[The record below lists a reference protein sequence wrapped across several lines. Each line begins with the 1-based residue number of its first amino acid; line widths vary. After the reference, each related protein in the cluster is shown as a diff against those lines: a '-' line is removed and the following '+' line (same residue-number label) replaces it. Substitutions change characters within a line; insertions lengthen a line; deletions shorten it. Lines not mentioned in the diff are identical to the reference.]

1 MRGVF
6 LDFATVSNDDID
18 LAPLKSAL
26 SALDVRDV
34 TPQEEIADVL
44 GDAEVL
50 LTNKCRITGEIM
62 AAAPNLRFIALAAT
76 GFNNVDI
83 DAAREHG
90 IGVAN
95 IRAYCTPSVVQHVF
109 SLLLTLNQNLDG
121 YRELLRSGAWS
132 KAPQFTLL
140 DYPIHELAN
149 MTLGIVGGGELG
161 SNVARVAE
169 AFGMRV
175 LLAERR
181 GQTVRKTPRTGRV
194 NFETVLSEADV
205 ISLHCPLT
213 PETEKLFGAE
223 EFKAMKKS
231 AFIINTAR
239 GAVIDEAA
247 LADALRQGEIAG
259 AGIDVLSEEPPVNG
273 NPLLADDIPNLVLT
287 PHIAWAG
294 VEARQR
300 AIQQM
305 ADAIDAFARGERF
318 NRVD

>member
-18 LAPLKSAL
+18 LAPLESAL
-26 SALDVRDV
+26 STLDVRDV
-34 TPQEEIADVL
+34 TPQEKITEVL
-44 GDAEVL
+44 GDADVV
-50 LTNKCRITGEIM
+50 LTNKCRITRDIM
-62 AAAPNLRFIALAAT
+62 SAAPKLKFISLSAT

-83 DAAREHG
+83 ESARELG

-121 YRELLRSGAWS
+121 YRELLRAGAWR

-140 DYPIHELAN
+140 DYPIHELAS
-149 MTLGIVGGGELG
+149 MTLGIVGAGELG

-175 LLAERR
+175 ILAERR
-181 GQTVRKTPRTGRV
+181 GQSPRKERV
-194 NFETVLSEADV
+194 EFERVLTEADV

-213 PETEKLFGAE
+213 PETERLFGAN
-223 EFKAMKKS
+223 EFRAMKKS

-247 LADALRQGEIAG
+247 LADALRQGDIAG

-300 AIQQM
+300 AIEQM
-305 ADAIDAFARGERF
+305 ADAIAAFARGERF